1 MTSINT
7 NYMSWRTDWHS
18 KFFFPSSSALIPVCT
33 ILSLAL
39 LYMLTHDKRRVHKL
53 KPVFKIKSL
62 YNEKRLPQVPV
73 SFCKKC
79 LRNVSLA
86 VSPHYIFFVIGNTNR
101 RRIPRVWKLVVIA
114 SRRKNIGK
122 TTLYNSNYI
131 TRRSSSP
138 FWTFSC
144 REPAIRTTGNPLAA
158 ERGRGCC

>member
-1 MTSINT
+1 MTDT
-7 NYMSWRTDWHS
+7 
-18 KFFFPSSSALIPVCT
+18 PSSSALIPVCT

-39 LYMLTHDKRRVHKL
+39 LYMLTHDKRRIHKL

-86 VSPHYIFFVIGNTNR
+86 VSPHYIFFVIGNTNG

-131 TRRSSSP
+131 TGRHFEHFLVVSP
-138 FWTFSC
+138 QYG
-144 REPAIRTTGNPLAA
+144 PPGIP
-158 ERGRGCC
+158 

>member
-1 MTSINT
+1 MTDTQNL
-7 NYMSWRTDWHS
+7 
-18 KFFFPSSSALIPVCT
+18 FFPSSLALIPVCT

-39 LYMLTHDKRRVHKL
+39 LYMLTHDKRRIHKL

-73 SFCKKC
+73 NFCKKC

-101 RRIPRVWKLVVIA
+101 SRIPRVWKLVVIA

-131 TRRSSSP
+131 TGRHFEHFLVVSP
-138 FWTFSC
+138 QYG
-144 REPAIRTTGNPLAA
+144 PPGIP
-158 ERGRGCC
+158 

>member
-1 MTSINT
+1 
-7 NYMSWRTDWHS
+7 
-18 KFFFPSSSALIPVCT
+18 
-33 ILSLAL
+33 
-39 LYMLTHDKRRVHKL
+39 MLTHDKRRIHKL

-86 VSPHYIFFVIGNTNR
+86 VSPHYIFFVIRNTNR

-114 SRRKNIGK
+114 SRRKTIGK

-131 TRRSSSP
+131 TRRHFEHFLVVTRNTDHRQSPSSGEGEGLLLNFSP
-138 FWTFSC
+138 GSTPF
-144 REPAIRTTGNPLAA
+144 A
-158 ERGRGCC
+158 

>member
-1 MTSINT
+1 MTDTQNL
-7 NYMSWRTDWHS
+7 
-18 KFFFPSSSALIPVCT
+18 FFPSSSALIPVCT

-39 LYMLTHDKRRVHKL
+39 SYMLTHDKRRIHKL

-62 YNEKRLPQVPV
+62 YSEKRLPQVPV

-122 TTLYNSNYI
+122 TTLCNALVI
-131 TRRSSSP
+131 CFPRPPPPPT
-138 FWTFSC
+138 
-144 REPAIRTTGNPLAA
+144 PATCGDFV
-158 ERGRGCC
+158 GQ

>member
-7 NYMSWRTDWHS
+7 NQTKHANKTNKTCHDELTDTQNI
-18 KFFFPSSSALIPVCT
+18 FFPSSSALIPVCT
-33 ILSLAL
+33 ILPLAL
-39 LYMLTHDKRRVHKL
+39 LYMLTHDKRRIHKL

-86 VSPHYIFFVIGNTNR
+86 VSPHYIFFVIGNTN
-101 RRIPRVWKLVVIA
+101 VIA

-122 TTLYNSNYI
+122 TTLCNSNYI
-131 TRRSSSP
+131 TRRHFEHFLVVSP
-138 FWTFSC
+138 QYG
-144 REPAIRTTGNPLAA
+144 PPGIR
-158 ERGRGCC
+158 

>member
-1 MTSINT
+1 
-7 NYMSWRTDWHS
+7 
-18 KFFFPSSSALIPVCT
+18 
-33 ILSLAL
+33 
-39 LYMLTHDKRRVHKL
+39 MLTHDKRRIHKL

-62 YNEKRLPQVPV
+62 YNEKRLPQVPE

-86 VSPHYIFFVIGNTNR
+86 VSPDYIFFVIGNRNR

-131 TRRSSSP
+131 TGRHFEHFLVVSPQYGPPGIPYQRRGGGAAAKLLPRLHSFRLKEIKS
-138 FWTFSC
+138 
-144 REPAIRTTGNPLAA
+144 ILAKTN
-158 ERGRGCC
+158 